1 MGQAF
6 YRETE
11 TPTMTD
17 KSEIS
22 KPPSKLNLSL
32 LHPDDILSEPVS
44 TKPLAKTSITN
55 VHTTQPVCCPE
66 LDAYRPKAIVK
77 PSSPCAFVLP
87 NGCLR
92 IGHRA
97 YSNIYWLGECEYDD
111 GNTYYGDWINGK
123 RHGLGKLTEPDGCT
137 YYGWW
142 ENDLRHGIGE
152 ANFVDGTTYD
162 GYWKQDKRHGVGK
175 MTYAG
180 DTGYCEGNWEMD
192 ALIQV
197 HKFVTQFPN
206 N

>member
-6 YRETE
+6 YRETD
-11 TPTMTD
+11 TPTVTD
-17 KSEIS
+17 KSEIAKPLS
-22 KPPSKLNLSL
+22 KFNLSL
-32 LHPDDILSEPVS
+32 LHPEDILSEPVS
-44 TKPLAKTSITN
+44 IKQTVTKYVTGYT
-55 VHTTQPVCCPE
+55 TTQPVCCPE
-66 LDAYRPKAIVK
+66 LEAYRPKAITK

-97 YSNIYWLGECEYDD
+97 YGNIYWLGECEYDD

-123 RHGLGKLTEPDGCT
+123 RHGLGKLTEPNGCT

-142 ENDLRHGIGE
+142 ENDLRHGLGE
-152 ANFVDGTTYD
+152 ATFADGTTYD
-162 GYWKQDKRHGVGK
+162 GDWVRDQKHGVG
-175 MTYAG
+175 
-180 DTGYCEGNWEMD
+180 

>member
-22 KPPSKLNLSL
+22 KHPSKLNLSL
-32 LHPDDILSEPVS
+32 LHPDNILSEPVS
-44 TKPLAKTSITN
+44 NKPLAKTSIIN
-55 VHTTQPVCCPE
+55 VPTSRPVCCPE
-66 LDAYRPKAIVK
+66 LDAYRPKAITK

-87 NGCLR
+87 NGRLR
-92 IGHRA
+92 YGHRA
-97 YSNIYWLGECEYDD
+97 YGSIYWLGECEYDN

-123 RHGLGKLTEPDGCT
+123 RHGLGKLTEPNGCT

-142 ENDLRHGIGE
+142 ENDLRHGLGE
-152 ANFVDGTTYD
+152 ATFADGTTYD
-162 GYWKQDKRHGVGK
+162 GYWKQDKKHGVG
-175 MTYAG
+175 
-180 DTGYCEGNWEMD
+180 

-197 HKFVTQFPN
+197 DKFVTQFPKN
-206 N
+206 